1 MKTMMSV
8 LLLSASVYCTKMSK
22 TRNPRLFWVSSTTS
36 TSTTTSTLST
46 NTLCFVTGNMAIST
60 ACKRKRR
67 FINFDPLLGKG
78 TESEIQASLI
88 NDESKHEDMVDEIDS
103 GKDDN
108 SEDDK
113 TAERQAKFLLYWMTT
128 TLTST
133 STTTSTS
140 FSSTQTLT
148 LTVCTPTTVIAT
160 CG

>member
-1 MKTMMSV
+1 MSFF
-8 LLLSASVYCTKMSK
+8 S
-22 TRNPRLFWVSSTTS
+22 
-36 TSTTTSTLST
+36 
-46 NTLCFVTGNMAIST
+46 
-60 ACKRKRR
+60 
-67 FINFDPLLGKG
+67 
-78 TESEIQASLI
+78 
-88 NDESKHEDMVDEIDS
+88 EDMVDEIDS

-148 LTVCTPTTVIAT
+148 LTVCTPTTVVAT
-160 CG
+160 CKLILNYQENYPQIIISRWLSQTGL